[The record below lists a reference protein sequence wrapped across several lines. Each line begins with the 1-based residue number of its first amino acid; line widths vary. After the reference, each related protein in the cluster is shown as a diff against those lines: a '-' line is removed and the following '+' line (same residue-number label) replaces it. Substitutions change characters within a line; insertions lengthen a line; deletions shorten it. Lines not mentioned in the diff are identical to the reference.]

1 MDFLR
6 AVKGPSTRAGSLRS
20 IQSAAE
26 TELRRPL
33 SEEELSYLI
42 SKYSLDGLYSN
53 IQKVYYKKCKF

>member
-53 IQKVYYKKCKF
+53 IQKVY